1 MTSDIPFWTCGS
13 IHVYTFPLGAINTV
27 AVEYGLL
34 QDHLACANPRVNNLS
49 VRITE
54 TDEAKEDE
62 EAMGTEEVHSRH
74 MLPLYRNQ
82 NKMSFRM
89 MTSSSLHQCQNSV
102 ARRNLEDVSIECADS
117 FY

>member
-13 IHVYTFPLGAINTV
+13 IHVYTFPLGDINTV
-27 AVEYGLL
+27 VVEYGLL